1 MKKIK
6 QLITLSVL
14 FFQVSCVHSEQITN
28 YSRWIITIHSNEN
41 ISSQVRSIGDVL
53 LKNNF
58 TESNIASNNI
68 RLYIHL
74 KYEAQTVKIF
84 SEKDSIKI
92 DAVLFKSGLFQS
104 CDPKAALLEII
115 KSLTDHHG
123 RNSFDVK
130 IKDNVEPRNEP
141 TRQPTALDVPTS
153 EKNEVG

>member
-84 SEKDSIKI
+84 SEKDSIKLTPFFLNQGCFNHVI
-92 DAVLFKSGLFQS
+92 
-104 CDPKAALLEII
+104 PKPHCL
-115 KSLTDHHG
+115 K
-123 RNSFDVK
+123 
-130 IKDNVEPRNEP
+130 
-141 TRQPTALDVPTS
+141 
-153 EKNEVG
+153 